1 VIPVEDEEKNNKELT
16 EEPIRLGRRLADVND
31 GVKTG
36 EFNGA
41 LTDTNGKGLPRV
53 FDAIPDFVAVI
64 DTRYE
69 IVKANKALADIL
81 GVAREDL
88 IGKKCYEVVHGTDAP
103 PEFCRQAEC
112 LDSKV
117 VATTEFFDDKLG
129 GHFEVTTSPVFNEN
143 DEAVGSLH
151 IIRDINERKRVE
163 DALRKGEEW
172 YRNLFEHANDAIIV
186 RDLRGRT
193 AAANGR
199 AGELF
204 GYPVEDLQQRRVA
217 EFLTVGDDVYGKVFS
232 GEGVITE
239 TTGVRNDGHVFPV
252 EVSVRSTYWGDEV
265 MVLMFVRDLTERKR
279 AEETLRQSEERFRE
293 LAETL
298 PETVFETDIDG
309 KLTFVNRKAF
319 DIFGYSKE
327 DLNVGIN
334 IFDLFPPEELE
345 RAREN
350 FAKHLGGEEVGS
362 SEYKVTKRNGS
373 PFQVAIHAV
382 PIVRNGNV
390 EGIRGI
396 VVDITEQKRIEE
408 ELAKAAK
415 LESIGVLAGGIA
427 HDFNNLLAVILGN
440 VTYVKSNV
448 PAIERERAVEALS
461 AAERATLR
469 ARDLTEQL
477 LTFSAGGAPVKETIN
492 IKRVVEE
499 SAAFSARGTNVRCIS
514 GAGDDLWPVDADE
527 SQIGQV
533 INNLVINAVQAM
545 PEGGEV
551 RVRCDNYVAGSDK
564 SPDMPALE
572 EGKYV
577 RISVADTG
585 VGIPQEYVQKVFD
598 PFFTTKYKGSGLGLS
613 TSYSIVKNHGGVITV
628 ESEIG
633 VGTTFNVYL
642 PASDKPIKESEVGP
656 DEVIPG
662 EGRVL
667 VMDDEASIRELVSEV
682 LVRSGYEVDVAGDGA
697 EAVELY
703 KTAASSDE
711 PYDAVI
717 LDLTVPGGSGG
728 VEAIQELLVEDPGVK
743 AIVSSGYS
751 TDPVLANYDLYGFRG
766 FIKKPFRIAD
776 LTKVLRDVIAG
787 D

>member
-1 VIPVEDEEKNNKELT
+1 MEDAKKTSKELIDELT
-16 EEPIRLGRRLADVND
+16 KLRRRLSEVNE

-36 EFNGA
+36 EFTGA
-41 LTDTNGKGLPRV
+41 LTDTDVKGWQRV
-53 FDAIPDFVAVI
+53 FEAISDFVAVI
-64 DTRYE
+64 DTRYG
-69 IVKANKALADIL
+69 IVRVNRALADKL
-81 GVAREDL
+81 GVDRDEL
-88 IGKKCYEVVHGTDAP
+88 IGKKCYEIIHGSDAP
-103 PEFCRQAEC
+103 PELCRQAES
-112 LDSKV
+112 LGDGI
-117 VATTEFFDDKLG
+117 AFTAEFYDERLG
-129 GHFEVTTSPVFNEN
+129 GHIEVTASPVFGEGNEI
-143 DEAVGSLH
+143 AGSLH

-163 DALRKGEEW
+163 EVLRKGEER

-186 RDLRGRT
+186 RDLSGRT
-193 AAANGR
+193 AVANGR

-204 GYPVEDLQQRRVA
+204 GYPVEDLQQTRVA
-217 EFLTVGDDVYGKVFS
+217 EFLTVGDDVYEKVLS

-239 TTGVRNDGHVFPV
+239 TTGVRNDGRVFPV

-298 PETVFETDIDG
+298 PETVFETDARG
-309 KLTFVNRKAF
+309 KLTFVNRRAF
-319 DIFGYSKE
+319 DLFGYSKE
-327 DLNVGIN
+327 DLDAGISV
-334 IFDLFPPEELE
+334 FDLFPPEELD
-345 RAREN
+345 RGREN
-350 FAKHLGGEEVGS
+350 FAKHLRGEDVGS
-362 SEYKVTKRNGS
+362 SEYKVTKKNGTL
-373 PFQVAIHAV
+373 FQIATYAV
-382 PIVRNGNV
+382 PIVRNGNI

-396 VVDITEQKRIEE
+396 VVDITEKKRIEE

-448 PAIERERAVEALS
+448 PNIDSERTVEALS
-461 AAERATLR
+461 AAEQATLR

-477 LTFSAGGAPVKETIN
+477 LTFSAGGVPVKKIIN
-492 IKRVVEE
+492 IRGVVEE
-499 SAAFSARGTNVRCIS
+499 SAAFLVRGTNVRCIF

-533 INNLVINAVQAM
+533 VNNMVINAVQAM
-545 PEGGEV
+545 PEGGEI
-551 RVRCDNYVAGSDK
+551 RVRCDNYVAGPDK
-564 SPDMPALE
+564 SPDLPALK

-577 RISVADTG
+577 KISVADTG
-585 VGIPQEYVQKVFD
+585 VGISPEYIQKVFD

-613 TSYSIVKNHGGVITV
+613 TSYSIVKTHGGLITV

-633 VGTTFNVYL
+633 VGSTFNVYL
-642 PASDKPIKESEVGP
+642 PASDKPVKESEVGP

-662 EGRVL
+662 EGKVL
-667 VMDDEASIRELVSEV
+667 VMDDEVSIRELVGEV
-682 LVRSGYEVDVAGDGA
+682 LTRSGYEVDFAGDGA

-717 LDLTVPGGSGG
+717 LDLTVPGGVGG
-728 VEAIQELLVEDPGVK
+728 VEAIQELLIVDSGVK
-743 AIVSSGYS
+743 AVVSSGYS
-751 TDPVLANYDLYGFRG
+751 TDPVLANYELYGFKG

-776 LTKVLRDVIAG
+776 LTKIVRDVVAG

>member
-1 VIPVEDEEKNNKELT
+1 VIPVEDEKKTNKELID
-16 EEPIRLGRRLADVND
+16 ELIRLRRRLAEVND

-36 EFNGA
+36 EFTGA
-41 LTDTNGKGLPRV
+41 LIDTDVKGWQRV
-53 FDAIPDFVAVI
+53 FDAISDFVAVI
-64 DTRYE
+64 DTHYG
-69 IVKANKALADIL
+69 IVRINRTLADKL
-81 GVAREDL
+81 GVDRDEL
-88 IGKKCYEVVHGTDAP
+88 IGKKCYEIVHGADGP
-103 PEFCRQAEC
+103 PEFCRHVEC
-112 LDSKV
+112 LDSGA
-117 VATTEFFDDKLG
+117 VATAEFYDERLG
-129 GHFEVTTSPVFNEN
+129 GHFEVTASPML
-143 DEAVGSLH
+143 DEGDEIAGSLH
-151 IIRDINERKRVE
+151 IVRDINERKRVE
-163 DALRKGEEW
+163 DALRKGEER
-172 YRNLFEHANDAIIV
+172 YRNLFEHANDAIII
-186 RDLRGRT
+186 RDLSGRT

-204 GYPVEDLQQRRVA
+204 GYPVEDLQQTRVA
-217 EFLTVGDDVYGKVFS
+217 EFLTVGDDVYEKVLS

-239 TTGVRNDGHVFPV
+239 TTGVRNDGRVFPV
-252 EVSVRSTYWGDEV
+252 EVSARSTYWGDEI
-265 MVLMFVRDLTERKR
+265 MVLMFIRDLTERKR

-298 PETVFETDIDG
+298 PETVFEADVRG
-309 KLTFVNRKAF
+309 RFTFINRRGFGLFGYTEEDLDAGISVF
-319 DIFGYSKE
+319 DI
-327 DLNVGIN
+327 
-334 IFDLFPPEELE
+334 FPPEEVD

-350 FAKHLGGEEVGS
+350 FAKRLRGEDVGS
-362 SEYKVTKRNGS
+362 FEYNATKKDGT
-373 PFQVAIHAV
+373 PFQIATYAV
-382 PIVRNGNV
+382 PIVRNGKI

-396 VVDITEQKRIEE
+396 GVDITEKKRIEE

-448 PAIERERAVEALS
+448 PNIDSERTFEALS

-477 LTFSAGGAPVKETIN
+477 LTFSAGGVPVKEIIN
-492 IKRVVEE
+492 IRGVVEE
-499 SAAFSARGTNVRCIS
+499 SGAFSARGTNVRCIF

-533 INNLVINAVQAM
+533 VNNLVINAVQAM

-551 RVRCDNYVAGSDK
+551 CVRCDNYVAGPDK
-564 SPDMPALE
+564 SPDLPALK

-577 RISVADTG
+577 KISVVDTG
-585 VGIPQEYVQKVFD
+585 VGISQEYVQKVFD

-613 TSYSIVKNHGGVITV
+613 TSYSIVKNHGGIITV

-633 VGTTFNVYL
+633 VGSTFNVYL
-642 PASDKPIKESEVGP
+642 PASDKPVKESEVGP

-662 EGRVL
+662 EGKVL
-667 VMDDEASIRELVSEV
+667 VMDDEASIRELVGEV
-682 LVRSGYEVDVAGDGA
+682 LTRSGYEVDFAGDGA
-697 EAVELY
+697 ETVELY

-717 LDLTVPGGSGG
+717 LDLTVPGGAGG
-728 VEAIQELLVEDPGVK
+728 VEAMQELLIVDPDVK
-743 AIVSSGYS
+743 AVVSSGYS
-751 TDPVLANYDLYGFRG
+751 TDPVLANYELYGFKG
-766 FIKKPFRIAD
+766 FIKKPFRIAA

>member
-1 VIPVEDEEKNNKELT
+1 VIPVEDEKKTNKELID
-16 EEPIRLGRRLADVND
+16 ELMGLRRRLAEVNG

-36 EFNGA
+36 EFNGG
-41 LTDTNGKGLPRV
+41 LTNTNAKGWRRV

-64 DTRYE
+64 DTQYG
-69 IVKANKALADIL
+69 IVRANRALADGL
-81 GVAREDL
+81 GVARESL

-103 PEFCRQAEC
+103 PEFCRQIEC
-112 LDSKV
+112 IDSG
-117 VATTEFFDDKLG
+117 VAATAEFFDAKLG
-129 GHFEVTTSPVFNEN
+129 GYFEVTSSPVFNKG
-143 DEAVGSLH
+143 DKAVGSLH
-151 IIRDINERKRVE
+151 IIRNINERKRVE
-163 DALRKGEEW
+163 DVLRKGEEW

-186 RDLRGRT
+186 RDLSGRT

-217 EFLTVGDDVYGKVFS
+217 EFLTVSDDVYGKVLS

-239 TTGVRNDGHVFPV
+239 TTGLRNGGHVFPV

-298 PETVFETDIDG
+298 PETVFETDAG
-309 KLTFVNRKAF
+309 GRFTFINRRGL
-319 DIFGYSKE
+319 DHLGYTKE
-327 DLNVGIN
+327 DLEAGMSV
-334 IFDLFPPEELE
+334 FDLLPPVELE
-345 RAREN
+345 RARED
-350 FAKHLGGEEVGS
+350 FAKRLRGEDIGRFEHKAMKKDGTLFQIETYSVPII
-362 SEYKVTKRNGS
+362 RNGK
-373 PFQVAIHAV
+373 I
-382 PIVRNGNV
+382 
-390 EGIRGI
+390 EGVRGI
-396 VVDITEQKRIEE
+396 GVDITEKKRIEE

-440 VTYVKSNV
+440 VTYVKSTV
-448 PAIERERAVEALS
+448 PATGHERAVDALS

-477 LTFSAGGAPVKETIN
+477 LTFSAGGVPVKETIN
-492 IKRVVEE
+492 VKRVVAE
-499 SAAFSARGTNVRCIS
+499 SAAFSARGTNVRCIF

-533 INNLVINAVQAM
+533 VNNLVINAVQAM

-551 RVRCDNYVAGSDK
+551 RVRCDNYVVGSDK

-572 EGKYV
+572 EGRYV
-577 RISVADTG
+577 KISVADTG
-585 VGIPQEYVQKVFD
+585 VGISQEYVQKVFD

-633 VGTTFNVYL
+633 VGSTFNVYL
-642 PASDKPIKESEVGP
+642 PASDRPVKESEIGP
-656 DEVIPG
+656 DEVISG

-682 LVRSGYEVDVAGDGA
+682 LVRSGYEVNVAGDGA

-711 PYDAVI
+711 PYDVVI
-717 LDLTVPGGSGG
+717 LDLTVPGGPGG
-728 VEAIQELLVEDPGVK
+728 VEAIQELLIVDPGVK

-751 TDPVLANYDLYGFRG
+751 TDPILANYDLYGFKG
-766 FIKKPFRIAD
+766 FIKKPFRIAY